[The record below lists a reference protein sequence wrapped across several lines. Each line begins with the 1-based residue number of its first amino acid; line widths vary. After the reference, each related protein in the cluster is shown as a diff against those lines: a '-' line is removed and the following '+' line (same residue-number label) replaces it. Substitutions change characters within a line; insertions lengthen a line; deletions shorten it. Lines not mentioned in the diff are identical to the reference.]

1 MEVLWDLV
9 QDSLEELFLVVFLVV
24 AIMAMEEEEEE
35 DKLMAQILSS
45 LVLS

>member
-9 QDSLEELFLVVFLVV
+9 QDSLEELCLVVFLVV
-24 AIMAMEEEEEE
+24 AIMAVEEEE
-35 DKLMAQILSS
+35 DKLMTQILSS

>member
-9 QDSLEELFLVVFLVV
+9 QDSLEELFSVVSLVV
-24 AIMAMEEEEEE
+24 AIMVAEEEE
-35 DKLMAQILSS
+35 DKLMTQILSS

>member
-9 QDSLEELFLVVFLVV
+9 QDSLEELFSVVSLVV
-24 AIMAMEEEEEE
+24 AIMVVEEEE
-35 DKLMAQILSS
+35 DKLMTQILSS

>member
-9 QDSLEELFLVVFLVV
+9 QDSLEELFSVVSLVV
-24 AIMAMEEEEEE
+24 AIMAVEEEE
-35 DKLMAQILSS
+35 DKLMAQIPSS

>member
-1 MEVLWDLV
+1 MEVSWDLV

-24 AIMAMEEEEEE
+24 AIMAVEEEE

>member
-1 MEVLWDLV
+1 MEELWDLV

-24 AIMAMEEEEEE
+24 AIMVVEEEE
-35 DKLMAQILSS
+35 DKLMTQILSS